1 MSGVDLEEL
10 RNRLHLSV
18 SALDNW
24 YFDDDLCQRTLKDHF
39 HVGTLEGLGL
49 KDYDLRYHSRRG
61 PSYLS
66 PGDPE
71 KFSGPYEEDHSLCD
85 R

>member
-1 MSGVDLEEL
+1 MSGVDPEEL

-49 KDYDLRYHSRRG
+49 KDYDCATIAAGALLT
-61 PSYLS
+61 YLL
-66 PGDPE
+66 E
-71 KFSGPYEEDHSLCD
+71 TRKILWTI
-85 R
+85 